1 MKERKDFGRGSGRH
15 CRVLLAGFFV
25 LFLALLPLGAWPMWQ
40 AEKEEEPIV
49 IEAPI
54 ATTEAPTAE
63 EQSQSKPSGTTLND
77 TSTEPSPSLEKAE
90 AGRRLNGDEA
100 LELYFTLIEARDE
113 AKTAREASE
122 TKDSEIADLKSQL
135 AAAEETAGTKAYLM
149 LDAIVGFE
157 NAVPSYGAGITLGTR
172 IGNHIMAELG
182 VDYMIG
188 KFEGGMQIK
197 RFSIDNFTFRASVGW
212 MF

>member
-1 MKERKDFGRGSGRH
+1 
-15 CRVLLAGFFV
+15 
-25 LFLALLPLGAWPMWQ
+25 MWQ

-63 EQSQSKPSGTTLND
+63 EQSQNELSGTTLND

-100 LELYFTLIEARDE
+100 LELYFTLVEARGEVKAARASSE
-113 AKTAREASE
+113 AKSA
-122 TKDSEIADLKSQL
+122 EIADLKARL
-135 AAAEETAGTKAYLM
+135 AAAEEEAGTKAYLM
-149 LDAIVGFE
+149 LDGIVGFE
-157 NAVPSYGAGITLGTR
+157 DLLPQFGVGVTLGTR
-172 IGNHIMAELG
+172 IGSSLMLELG
-182 VDYMIG
+182 VDYDIG
-188 KFEGGMQIK
+188 G
-197 RFSIDNFTFRASVGW
+197 IDGYNEISMDNLQFRCGIGW

>member
-49 IEAPI
+49 IETPI

-63 EQSQSKPSGTTLND
+63 EQSQSEPSGMTLNS

-90 AGRRLNGDEA
+90 AGRRLSGDES
-100 LELYFTLIEARDE
+100 LELYLTLVEARDE
-113 AKTAREASE
+113 AEAAREASE
-122 TKDSEIADLKSQL
+122 AKDAEIANLKARL
-135 AAAEETAGTKAYLM
+135 GAAEDEAGTKAYVM
-149 LDAIVGFE
+149 LDGIVGFE
-157 NAVPSYGAGITLGTR
+157 NLIPQFGVGITLGTR
-172 IGNHIMAELG
+172 LGNSLMVELG
-182 VDYMIG
+182 ADYEIG
-188 KFEGGMQIK
+188 GINGYNQV
-197 RFSIDNFTFRASVGW
+197 SIDNFQFRCGIGW